1 MRNDYDATFF
11 GMVQTSLDFVVKKI
25 IDTFETLGVAAVLD
39 LDRIIDD
46 YEIGTEAGDA
56 ALDRER
62 AYPAAIGCDKIHELS
77 PISFYSCVE
86 NLLIPFAAQNITN
99 GVGGFV
105 GKVLAI
111 G

>member
-62 AYPAAIGCDKIHELS
+62 AYPAAMVVTKSMSLARS
-77 PISFYSCVE
+77 PFTRVWKTC
-86 NLLIPFAAQNITN
+86 
-99 GVGGFV
+99 
-105 GKVLAI
+105 
-111 G
+111 